1 MIGIMVYYI
10 LEIWEFLI
18 IGKYIM
24 NLNPE
29 DRLDGIDNLEVLYNT
44 SKSSDLD

>member
-1 MIGIMVYYI
+1 MVYYI
-10 LEIWEFLI
+10 LELWEILI
-18 IGKYIM
+18 SVEYIM
-24 NLNPE
+24 NLNPD